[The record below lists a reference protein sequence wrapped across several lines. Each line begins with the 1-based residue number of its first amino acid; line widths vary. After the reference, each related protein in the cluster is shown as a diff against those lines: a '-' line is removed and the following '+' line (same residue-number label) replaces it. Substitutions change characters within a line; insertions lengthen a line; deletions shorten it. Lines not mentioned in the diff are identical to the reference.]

1 MELTGFFTAR
11 ADLPGD
17 ALAISVTTHLDAAN
31 ALAEMIR
38 KYNGED
44 IATSMLQHI
53 VPDVFVQYEPGP
65 DAPADPAL
73 TPRRAVLLPQQGRA
87 RTPVRYPRLVRQL
100 RPGWAR
106 LIKNKTRGVG

>member
-1 MELTGFFTAR
+1 MEPIGFFTSR
-11 ADLPGD
+11 ADLPSD
-17 ALAISVTTHLDAAN
+17 ALAISATTHLDAAN

-65 DAPADPAL
+65 DAPADPVL
-73 TPRRAVLLPQQGRA
+73 TPGELYCYRNKEGLEHLFD
-87 RTPVRYPRLVRQL
+87 T
-100 RPGWAR
+100 
-106 LIKNKTRGVG
+106 LIWYDSFDLGGLD